1 MASNKVFAKDTLATA
16 THLVLPGNT
25 NTLSNLMGGQLLN
38 WMDVIS
44 AISAHRHCRRIV
56 VTAAVNNVSF
66 QQPIKL
72 GDIVTIEAK
81 VSRAF
86 TSSMEVYMEV
96 FVEHATTGVRT
107 KCNEANY
114 TFVAVDQ
121 LGSPINV
128 PELIPE
134 TEEEQRR
141 YDGALRRRQL
151 KLILAGKMKAEEATE
166 LKAMFIEPKAF
177 Q

>member
-1 MASNKVFAKDTLATA
+1 MKDKVYARETLSTS
-16 THLVLPGNT
+16 THLVLPENT
-25 NTLSNLMGGQLLN
+25 NTLGNLMGGQLLN

-44 AISAHRHCRRIV
+44 AISAHRHCHRIV

-66 QQPIKL
+66 DHPIKL

-86 TSSMEVYMEV
+86 SSSMEVYMEV
-96 FVEHATTGVRT
+96 FVEHHTTGERK
-107 KCNEANY
+107 KCNEAIY

-121 LGSPINV
+121 LGNPINV
-128 PELIPE
+128 PDLVPE
-134 TEEEQRR
+134 TLDEQRR

-151 KLILAGKMKAEEATE
+151 RLILAGKMKPKEASE
-166 LKAMFIEPKAF
+166 LKALFENP
-177 Q
+177 

>member
-1 MASNKVFAKDTLATA
+1 MGNQAVKASQTLATA
-16 THLVLPGNT
+16 THLVLPENT
-25 NTLSNLMGGQLLN
+25 NTLGNLMGGQLLN

-44 AISAHRHCRRIV
+44 AISAHRHCHRIV

-66 QQPIKL
+66 QHPIKL

-86 TSSMEVYMEV
+86 SSSMEVYMEV
-96 FVEHATTGVRT
+96 FVEHNTTGVRT
-107 KCNEANY
+107 KCNEAIY

-128 PELIPE
+128 PDLIPE
-134 TEEEQRR
+134 SEEEKRR

-151 KLILAGKMKAEEATE
+151 RLILAGKMKPDEATE
-166 LKAMFIEPKAF
+166 LKALFTEPKAF

>member
-1 MASNKVFAKDTLATA
+1 MGSSKVFAKDTLATA

-25 NTLSNLMGGQLLN
+25 NTLNNLMGGQLLN

-66 QQPIKL
+66 QQPIRL

-128 PELIPE
+128 PELVPE
-134 TEEEQRR
+134 SEEEQRR

-151 KLILAGKMKAEEATE
+151 KLILAGKMKPEDATE
-166 LKAMFIEPKAF
+166 LKALFNEPKAF